1 MWWGIGFGG
10 LVYLVVFFTLG
21 LVTLK
26 KGHGWMF
33 FFGIFLP
40 LFWLIGAFIGPT
52 RRVAEAGY

>member
-10 LVYLVVFFTLG
+10 LLYLVVFFTLG
-21 LVTLK
+21 LMTLK

>member
-1 MWWGIGFGG
+1 MWWGIGGG
-10 LVYLVVFFTLG
+10 LLYVILLLTLG
-21 LVTLK
+21 LMTLK

-52 RRVAEAGY
+52 ERAQAARG

>member
-10 LVYLVVFFTLG
+10 LLYLVVFFTLG
-21 LVTLK
+21 LMTLK

-33 FFGIFLP
+33 VFGLFLP